1 MTPEIIRTWIET
13 EKKGKITA
21 IRKSIIK
28 KLNVFS
34 SSLAID
40 DDDSDNQTL
49 KMRAKALEL
58 LSEVWL
64 DYVNSQQW
72 EEDFKAVY
80 MTEFNNTKNIDYD
93 LTGILVEIAATLGLA
108 SMYDNIFGDNMLD
121 LNLIEEKMIAQWGNV
136 FNEDK

>member
-1 MTPEIIRTWIET
+1 M
-13 EKKGKITA
+13 
-21 IRKSIIK
+21 
-28 KLNVFS
+28 
-34 SSLAID
+34 
-40 DDDSDNQTL
+40 
-49 KMRAKALEL
+49 
-58 LSEVWL
+58 
-64 DYVNSQQW
+64 NSQQW